1 MKREGDSSLLHL
13 DPAWRER
20 VKTTWLRLMEIA
32 VWGELRGGPV
42 GTQPRL
48 RKRLLDLG
56 ERWRSLFNDRDWIPH
71 RRERLKNA
79 LGSALALR
87 ESFGLL
93 ERVSAEVE
101 DRGDGG
107 EFRRLLATL
116 HDDVEIRLREHENR
130 WAVALEE
137 LNKAP

>member
-1 MKREGDSSLLHL
+1 MRVAGDGPLLHL

-32 VWGELRGGPV
+32 VWGELRGGAV

-71 RRERLKNA
+71 QRERLKNA
-79 LGSALALR
+79 LGSALAVR
-87 ESFGLL
+87 ESLGLL

-130 WAVALEE
+130 WASALEE